1 MDAKEQGTIGQTLPF
16 ASEAHLQAAVANLVH
31 VATERVFT
39 TMITE
44 EFEFVNLEDLTD
56 PGGEI
61 LAMVGIAGRLSGVLS
76 VHCTRGAGVT
86 VAAGMLGM
94 EPEEVDE
101 DSDVLDAMGEL
112 ANIIAGNV
120 KTELGAEGEPLSL
133 SVPTVVT
140 GRDFQVETLSSG
152 VRVDLAVT
160 ASGHPLRIGLVIE
173 QSGE

>member
-1 MDAKEQGTIGQTLPF
+1 MSAKEAGAMGQALPF
-16 ASEAHLQAAVANLVH
+16 AHDDHLQSVAGELVH
-31 VATERVFT
+31 AATERVFT

-44 EFEFVNLEDLTD
+44 EFEFIALEDLPH

-76 VHCTRGAGVT
+76 VQCSLDAGVT

-94 EPEEVDE
+94 ETDEVDA

-120 KTELGAEGEPLSL
+120 KTELGSTGEPLSL

-140 GRDFQVETLSSG
+140 GQDFQVETLSSG
-152 VRVDLAVT
+152 VRIDLAVT
-160 ASGHPLRIGLVIE
+160 ASGHPLRVGLVIE
-173 QSGE
+173 QSGQ